1 MQRKTQTGHL
11 DVTSDFQQPC
21 DSPNT
26 RKHPQDSVT
35 RMNIL
40 FASSEAHPLIK
51 TGGLADVSG
60 SLPRA
65 ILGLRHDIRV
75 IIPAYREIL
84 SKTRHLTLAAYLDL
98 EGVSRPVRI
107 LSGRLPGGN
116 VKLYLVDSPP
126 HFDRGGN
133 PYTTGSGSP
142 WPDNAERFSVFCRA
156 IHALAINAA
165 ELDWQPDIVHC
176 NDWQTGLVPVMLRGT
191 PAAPPAVFTIHNL
204 AYQGLFD
211 WKTFQA
217 LKLPS
222 AWWTTDA
229 LEFHGSFSFIKGGLV
244 YADWLTTV
252 SPTYADEICTP
263 EFGCGLE
270 GLLTHRKETLT
281 GILNGADYTI
291 WNPGRDLHIPVQYNR
306 RSLFHK
312 TENKRAL
319 QEHFAL
325 PVDNAVPLFAVI
337 SRLVEQKGI
346 DLILDILPDLVKQN
360 AQLVVL
366 GSGDSKLEAA
376 LQLASTR
383 HPDRIG
389 IHIGYDEVLA
399 HHIEAGADIFLMP
412 SRFEPCGL
420 NQIYSLRYG
429 TVPVVRST
437 GGLADTIVDT
447 TPATLEDKTA
457 TGFRF
462 QTASASALWSTVERA
477 LKLYR
482 SPASWAQIVDTGM
495 RQDFSWKRSAQ
506 HYVELYTRVI
516 ASQHPDQAVKETVI
530 Q

>member
-1 MQRKTQTGHL
+1 
-11 DVTSDFQQPC
+11 
-21 DSPNT
+21 
-26 RKHPQDSVT
+26 
-35 RMNIL
+35 MNIL

-65 ILGLRHDIRV
+65 ILGLHHDIRV

-84 SKTRHLTLAAYLDL
+84 RHAQHLTLTAYLDL
-98 EGVSRPVRI
+98 EGVSQPVRI

-116 VKLYLVDSPP
+116 VKLYLVDSPS
-126 HFDRGGN
+126 HFDRAGN
-133 PYTTGSGSP
+133 PYTSRSGNP

-156 IHALAINAA
+156 IHALAVNAA
-165 ELDWQPDIVHC
+165 GLDWQPDIVHC
-176 NDWQTGLVPVMLRGT
+176 NDWQTGLVPVMLRGNT
-191 PAAPPAVFTIHNL
+191 AAPPSVFTIHNL

-211 WKTFQA
+211 WKTFQL

-222 AWWTTDA
+222 DWWSTDA
-229 LEFHGSFSFIKGGLV
+229 LEFHDSFSFIKGGLV

-281 GILNGADYTI
+281 GILNGADYTV
-291 WNPGRDLHIPVQYNR
+291 WNPGRDLHIPVQFNP

-312 TENKRAL
+312 TENKRSL
-319 QEHFAL
+319 QEQFAL
-325 PVDNAVPLFAVI
+325 PVDNTVPLFAVI

-376 LQLASTR
+376 LRLASTR
-383 HPDRIG
+383 HPEHIG

-447 TPATLEDKTA
+447 TPETLEDKTA
-457 TGFRF
+457 TGFCF
-462 QTASASALWSTVERA
+462 HTASASALWGAVERA
-477 LKLYR
+477 LRLYLK
-482 SPASWAQIVDTGM
+482 PDSWAQIVITGM

-506 HYVELYTRVI
+506 QYVELYARVI
-516 ASQHPDQAVKETVI
+516 ARQQNAQAPRKTVI